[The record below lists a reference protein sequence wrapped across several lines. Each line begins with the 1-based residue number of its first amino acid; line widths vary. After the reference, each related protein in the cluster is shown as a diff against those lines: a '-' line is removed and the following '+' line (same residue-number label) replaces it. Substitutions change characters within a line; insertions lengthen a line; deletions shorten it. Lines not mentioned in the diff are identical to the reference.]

1 MVTKPGINCGS
12 KDRGVTSGWLHA
24 VTLCYKGVSKLVFPF
39 ERDAEQ
45 GMPMPDGLSLTDQL
59 AYQFLKNLYERVKR
73 GSVTREQAILEKGK
87 MTHQYNL
94 AKEELEAYSVLGNRW
109 AGLLKRAEGAQIRYQ
124 MDRTLENADLL
135 SAVLNGRLS

>member
-1 MVTKPGINCGS
+1 M
-12 KDRGVTSGWLHA
+12 
-24 VTLCYKGVSKLVFPF
+24 VFPF

-135 SAVLNGRLS
+135 SAILNGRLS